1 MSCGL
6 TSTIARDCLDASGS
20 IETIYVAEWSRVS
33 SVTENTSGQV
43 TAISMTGNSK
53 FLEYQIEKGVGNF
66 TQTSTHSKENGT
78 TVYDQVLTIPINKTS
93 LTKDFILKLTGYNR
107 LMIIVKDNNGEY
119 KLMGR
124 TGANMT
130 QNVSTTG
137 TALGDKQGYTLTFNA
152 QEKQFAGTIDSSVIS
167 GIITSA

>member
-1 MSCGL
+1 MACGL
-6 TSTIARDCLDASGS
+6 INTIARDCLNALGS
-20 IETIYVAEWSRVS
+20 IETIYVAEWSRVAS
-33 SVTENTSGQV
+33 ITENSSGQV
-43 TAISMTGNSK
+43 TAISMTAPSK
-53 FLEYQIEKGVGNF
+53 FLEYQLEKGTGNF
-66 TQTSTHSKENGT
+66 TQTANHSKDNGT
-78 TVYDQVLTIPINKTS
+78 TVYDQVLTVPINKTS
-93 LTKDFILKLTGYNR
+93 LTKDFILKLTGHNR

-152 QEKQFAGTIDSSVIS
+152 QEGSYAGTVDSSVIS
-167 GIITSA
+167 SIITTA